1 MSTFSDYGISNSTK
15 PFNQE
20 KVSMDIKKYEKLIN
34 LVINENEEQARELFH
49 EIVVEKSREI
59 FESIMAEEMEDEMD
73 EGMGG
78 QVGDLLD
85 EINAEEAGVTEEEE
99 LEFGDEEEMDFGDE
113 GDELGGDE
121 DFGDEG
127 GEEVED
133 AVIRIEDKLDELMA
147 EFEKVMGGDAGEEDF
162 GGEEDMDFGGE
173 EGDEEE
179 MMEADDEEDMDESVM
194 EAVQLQKV
202 SVTHGD
208 NGAQTKSPGLQNS
221 GQAGMDSHPVK
232 FAGDHEAVPTAPK
245 GPSNFY
251 SKGETQVKGA
261 GNFKNSPGKD
271 NFKDKGEA
279 APKPKHGDDGAN
291 TKSPVAESRRSARR
305 PIR

>member
-1 MSTFSDYGISNSTK
+1 MDTK
-15 PFNQE
+15 KF
-20 KVSMDIKKYEKLIN
+20 EKLMD
-34 LVINENEEQARELFH
+34 LVINEDNERAQELFH

-59 FESIMAEEMEDEMD
+59 FESIMAEEMEDDLD

-85 EINAEEAGVTEEEE
+85 EINGEEAEEGMYEEEE
-99 LEFGDEEEMDFGDE
+99 AEMDFGDE
-113 GDELGGDE
+113 DEEGDDFGGDMGDE
-121 DFGDEG
+121 EG

-133 AVIRIEDKLDELMA
+133 AVIRIEDKLDQLMA
-147 EFEKVMGGDAGEEDF
+147 EFEDIMGGGDEEMEF
-162 GGEEDMDFGGE
+162 GGEEEMDFD
-173 EGDEEE
+173 GDEEE
-179 MMEADDEEDMDESVM
+179 MEFGAEEDEEAMM
-194 EAVQLQKV
+194 EAVQLKKI

-208 NGAQTKSPGLQNS
+208 NGAQTKSPGLQGS

-232 FAGDHEAVPTAPK
+232 FSGAAESVPTAPK
-245 GPSNFY
+245 APSNFY
-251 SKGETQVKGA
+251 SKGETSVKGA

-291 TKSPVAESRRSARR
+291 AKSPVAESRRPARR